1 MIRLEYLDVAK
12 FYGDVLGVMGV
23 SLAVEPGVTG
33 LLGPNGAGK
42 STLIRLAAGLLCPDQ
57 GDVRVEG
64 RSTWASGR
72 LGFLLGYVP
81 DGDALPDFL
90 TGRAFLL
97 QLLRFHGYA
106 AREAARRA
114 EAALE
119 RVGLGGVLRRRLGGY
134 SKGMRQRL
142 KLAQAL
148 AHDPPLLILDE
159 PLTGLDPIGRRDV
172 IRLVRDLGAAGRT
185 VLVSSHILHE
195 VEAMTDR
202 VALLRHGRLV
212 AAGRI
217 AELRSGLPSTPYRVR
232 ATVRDPRP
240 LAARLVVEAGV
251 AGVRVE
257 GTDTLLIETAEPD
270 TVLAWLSAAAARGEA
285 AVRTLDLE
293 DRDLEALFRY
303 TVDR

>member
-1 MIRLEYLDVAK
+1 MIRLEYRGASK
-12 FYGDVLGVMGV
+12 FYGDVLGVMDV
-23 SLAVEPGVTG
+23 DLAVEPGVTG

-57 GDVRVEG
+57 GDVTVDG
-64 RSTWASGR
+64 RSTWAGR
-72 LGFLLGYVP
+72 TLGFLLGYVP
-81 DGDALPDFL
+81 DGDALPEHL
-90 TGRAFLL
+90 TGRAFLVH
-97 QLLRFHGYA
+97 LLRFHGYGY
-106 AREAARRA
+106 REAVRHA
-114 EAALE
+114 ESALE
-119 RVGLGGVLRRRLGGY
+119 RVALAGVQHRRLGGY

-172 IRLVRDLGAAGRT
+172 MRLVRELGAAGRT

-217 AELRSGLPSTPYRVR
+217 AELRSGLLGTPYRVR
-232 ATVRDPRP
+232 VGADDPRR
-240 LAARLVVEAGV
+240 LAARLVLETGASS
-251 AGVRVE
+251 VRVE
-257 GTDTLLIETAEPD
+257 SADTLVVETAEPD
-270 TVLAWLSAAAARGEA
+270 AILEWLNAAAARGEA
-285 AVRTLDLE
+285 GIRALDLE
-293 DRDLEALFRY
+293 DQDLEAVFRY